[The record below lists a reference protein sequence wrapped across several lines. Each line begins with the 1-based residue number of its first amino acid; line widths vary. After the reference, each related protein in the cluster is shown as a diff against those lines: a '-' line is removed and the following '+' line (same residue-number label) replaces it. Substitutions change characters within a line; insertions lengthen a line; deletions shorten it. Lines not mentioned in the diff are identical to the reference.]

1 MGGRQIVCHSF
12 GGLGRRLFLMVL
24 ELKKTGAKNERKG
37 NVSRI
42 SGKVSLNAC
51 LTGVSQYCVC
61 ALPDTI
67 LFCAQEAVQK

>member
-1 MGGRQIVCHSF
+1 MSCFRGF
-12 GGLGRRLFLMVL
+12 GKGALFNGIRI
-24 ELKKTGAKNERKG
+24 EKDGAKNERKG

-51 LTGVSQYCVC
+51 LAGVSQYCVC

>member
-1 MGGRQIVCHSF
+1 
-12 GGLGRRLFLMVL
+12 MVL

-51 LTGVSQYCVC
+51 LAGVSQYCVC
-61 ALPDTI
+61 VLPDTI